1 MLGGDTTLGFL
12 HSWLLSSHDSV
23 AVDMWA
29 KVSLDPLSHPK
40 FKRTVQI
47 DRLNSPRIRVKR
59 TNHNNY
65 LGTILQQKGNSRGGL
80 FKGE

>member
-1 MLGGDTTLGFL
+1 LF
-12 HSWLLSSHDSV
+12 
-23 AVDMWA
+23 
-29 KVSLDPLSHPK
+29 HPK

-59 TNHNNY
+59 TSHNNY